1 MKFLKKINRKNIFVV
16 VIKIIIFLCLCLCF
30 CVVLY
35 TCNVIRFRKINMQH
49 RFCSSLFQMEI
60 TTFTEYTSCRLIQ
73 AEVQENLGM
82 YLIVKVLNSDYPSRD
97 YNVDV
102 SVRNREELTNIKSS
116 DMVYIC
122 CNGVIYDSMPP
133 SISADRIF
141 LSEEKSIEYLWEQ
154 YMEYGYNYGIIR

>member
-1 MKFLKKINRKNIFVV
+1 
-16 VIKIIIFLCLCLCF
+16 
-30 CVVLY
+30 
-35 TCNVIRFRKINMQH
+35 MQH
-49 RFCSSLFQMEI
+49 RLCYSLFQMEI

>member
-1 MKFLKKINRKNIFVV
+1 M
-16 VIKIIIFLCLCLCF
+16 
-30 CVVLY
+30 
-35 TCNVIRFRKINMQH
+35 
-49 RFCSSLFQMEI
+49 
-60 TTFTEYTSCRLIQ
+60 
-73 AEVQENLGM
+73 
-82 YLIVKVLNSDYPSRD
+82 IVKVLNSDYPSRD

-122 CNGVIYDSMPP
+122 CNGVIYD
-133 SISADRIF
+133 RIF